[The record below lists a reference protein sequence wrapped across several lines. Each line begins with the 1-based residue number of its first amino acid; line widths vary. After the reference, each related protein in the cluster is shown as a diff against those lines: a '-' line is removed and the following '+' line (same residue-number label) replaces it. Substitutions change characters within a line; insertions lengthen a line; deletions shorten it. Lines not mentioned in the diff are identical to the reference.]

1 MDKVEKKSLIK
12 SLLSGGLTKK
22 QRREFADLEP
32 VDIEIRKQ
40 WDESGNSLVNM
51 EIKEQIWKKVKNR
64 CECKKRNQ
72 VPVELWHPLVA
83 AVAIL
88 LIIGGLLFL
97 SVQDEMGGEKNIK
110 IIAEKNQLYVLP
122 DSTKVW
128 MQPGSSIRY
137 AKAFMQD
144 RRVWL
149 EGNSLFE
156 VQKHKGSTFQVYIN
170 DAFIEVKGTCFLVKQ
185 EDAYCSEVTLFEG
198 EIEFNI
204 PSTCQKT
211 AMLPLQK
218 LTYNSMD
225 SQTQIDNIAN
235 ISWENGRYNLK
246 DVPLDQL
253 IQIVSRMYHTDIL
266 MEGVHRDEVSFSGSI
281 HYNESL
287 DNVLNKIR
295 FSLNLNIRKVD
306 DRFILY

>member
-1 MDKVEKKSLIK
+1 
-12 SLLSGGLTKK
+12 
-22 QRREFADLEP
+22 
-32 VDIEIRKQ
+32 
-40 WDESGNSLVNM
+40 
-51 EIKEQIWKKVKNR
+51 
-64 CECKKRNQ
+64 
-72 VPVELWHPLVA
+72 
-83 AVAIL
+83 
-88 LIIGGLLFL
+88 
-97 SVQDEMGGEKNIK
+97 
-110 IIAEKNQLYVLP
+110 
-122 DSTKVW
+122 
-128 MQPGSSIRY
+128 
-137 AKAFMQD
+137 
-144 RRVWL
+144 
-149 EGNSLFE
+149 
-156 VQKHKGSTFQVYIN
+156 
-170 DAFIEVKGTCFLVKQ
+170 
-185 EDAYCSEVTLFEG
+185 
-198 EIEFNI
+198 
-204 PSTCQKT
+204 
-211 AMLPLQK
+211 MLPLQK

>member
-1 MDKVEKKSLIK
+1 M
-12 SLLSGGLTKK
+12 
-22 QRREFADLEP
+22 
-32 VDIEIRKQ
+32 
-40 WDESGNSLVNM
+40 
-51 EIKEQIWKKVKNR
+51 
-64 CECKKRNQ
+64 
-72 VPVELWHPLVA
+72 VA

-97 SVQDEMGGEKNIK
+97 SVQDETGVEKNIK

-156 VQKHKGSTFQVYIN
+156 VQ
-170 DAFIEVKGTCFLVKQ
+170 
-185 EDAYCSEVTLFEG
+185 
-198 EIEFNI
+198 
-204 PSTCQKT
+204 
-211 AMLPLQK
+211 
-218 LTYNSMD
+218 
-225 SQTQIDNIAN
+225 TQIDNIAN
-235 ISWENGRYNLK
+235 ISWENGRYNFK
-246 DVPLDQL
+246 DVPLAQL

-266 MEGVHRDEVSFSGSI
+266 MEGVNRDEVSFSGSI